1 VSSCFKRLFQGFS
14 ETLCYASHSF
24 HSQFHGSSTQ
34 SSPSGISSLILLRS
48 NTNFPLFPFPSEQ
61 TLQRASSVPAR
72 SNVPDKSKSIQ
83 PRHEQTQS
91 QDQQQEPSTETPLTP
106 STTEESVAPTSME
119 PLLNLTKRNV
129 NIMFEIN
136 GQQTL
141 PNLPGIIPL
150 QGHLHQQGWL

>member
-1 VSSCFKRLFQGFS
+1 M
-14 ETLCYASHSF
+14 
-24 HSQFHGSSTQ
+24 
-34 SSPSGISSLILLRS
+34 
-48 NTNFPLFPFPSEQ
+48 
-61 TLQRASSVPAR
+61 
-72 SNVPDKSKSIQ
+72 KSIQ

-91 QDQQQEPSTETPLTP
+91 QDQDQQLEPSIEPPMTP

-119 PLLNLTKRNV
+119 PLLNLTKASMSST
-129 NIMFEIN
+129 IKFEIN